1 MAAIGVSLFTTRITH
16 RKKRLVAGKFK
27 VSSISV
33 KQSTESKRKQV
44 EKQSVTKET
53 TTTTIPKAFDESE
66 IEQLSV
72 KDYLERAKEM
82 IKSDGGPPR
91 WFSPLECGARWNH
104 SPLLLFLPGV
114 DGIGLGLIMNHQRLG
129 KIFDI
134 WCLHIPVM
142 DRTPFEDLVR
152 LVERTV
158 KSESSRSPNRPIYL
172 VGESFGG
179 CLALA
184 VAARNPTADLMLIL
198 VNPATSLSKS
208 QLRPLLPLLPVLEAM
223 PEQLHVG
230 FPYILGLV
238 AGDPFRMMM
247 ATIEKGLPLQQTVV
261 ELSENLAATLPSLSV
276 VADILPRESLPWK
289 LQILKSAASFANSRI
304 HAIKAETLILASGK
318 DQLLPSLEEAERLY
332 HLLPTCQ
339 IRKFNDSGHALLME
353 GGVDLVTIIKGAGFY
368 RRTRKI
374 DYVSDFMPPTP
385 SEFKQVYDSWYRL
398 VDIALSPV
406 MLSTLDDG
414 KIVRGLAG
422 IPQKGPVVLV
432 GYHMLLGLELG
443 PLFNR
448 FLYEKNILLRGMA
461 HPLMFGKNWER
472 SLLDYSSFD
481 LYRIMGGVPVSP
493 SNFYKLLS
501 QNSHVLLYPGG
512 VREALHRKGEEYKL
526 FWPLQSEFVRMAA
539 RFGATI
545 IPFGVIGEDDILN
558 LIIDYDDF
566 LKIPFVKSLIEEIND
581 GRVRRLRDE
590 INGEVAKEDIYFPGV
605 LPKLPGRFYFL
616 FGKPIDTQEE
626 LQDRER
632 AHELYIHVKSE
643 VERNIAYLKEKRE
656 KDPYRTFLSRLIYQA
671 IHGSATEVPT
681 FEV

>member
-432 GYHMLLGLELG
+432 GYHMLLGLE
-443 PLFNR
+443 
-448 FLYEKNILLRGMA
+448 
-461 HPLMFGKNWER
+461 
-472 SLLDYSSFD
+472 
-481 LYRIMGGVPVSP
+481 IMGGVPVSP

-616 FGKPIDTQEE
+616 FGKPIDTQARTEE